1 MMASKHHHLMMVRTV
16 AALLIAL
23 LYYKPIGFAFAPPY
37 YRQQT
42 APSSHTHAH
51 IICQNTNQDLDDDDI
66 ILTTDKTSPPTT
78 TLASPPSTEVDF
90 STLRSIGI
98 DYGLSRT
105 GIAITTGGYHPRP
118 LAILSNYN
126 QNSTTLST
134 QIVQYILS
142 ERATNIVLGLP
153 LHKDGSNSE
162 QSNITRTFGQI
173 LLQQVRQNCGPS
185 INLTL
190 WDERYTSKEA
200 ATRIKAEAIAKK
212 ERIPSASE
220 LDTTLDADA
229 ACIILEDYYKESGVD
244 GEIVTLENEQMERE
258 CYDIYIQNMERQEN
272 IRRSLME
279 ERERGRNARKEM
291 IARVKALE
299 EEEESSSGGVSQL
312 KKKKKK
318 KKKK

>member
-1 MMASKHHHLMMVRTV
+1 MFNEFPIMMVRSSKK
-16 AALLIAL
+16 AAVLLLISL
-23 LYYKPIGFAFAPPY
+23 LHKPIGFAFAPPY
-37 YRQQT
+37 RQQQT
-42 APSSHTHAH
+42 AAPSSRNIAH
-51 IICQNTNQDLDDDDI
+51 IILLSQNTNQDDNDDI
-66 ILTTDKTSPPTT
+66 ITTSPTT
-78 TLASPPSTEVDF
+78 SSSLVDF

-118 LAILSNYN
+118 LAILSNY
-126 QNSTTLST
+126 QNSTHLST
-134 QIVQYILS
+134 QIVQYIIS
-142 ERATNIVLGLP
+142 EQATNIVLGLP

-162 QSNITRTFGQI
+162 QSHITREFGQV
-173 LLQQVRQNCGPS
+173 LLQQVRQYCGNQIS
-185 INLTL
+185 LTL

-220 LDTTLDADA
+220 LETQLDADA
-229 ACIILEDYYKESGVD
+229 ACIILEDYYKECGLD
-244 GEIVTLENEQMERE
+244 GEVVEFANEILERE
-258 CYDIYIQNMERQEN
+258 CHDIYLRNMERQEET
-272 IRRSLME
+272 RRRLME
-279 ERERGRNARKEM
+279 EREMGRNARKEM

-299 EEEESSSGGVSQL
+299 EEKESGAGDNIRNGLSQQ